1 MTKKIAIALA
11 LCLGATLA
19 SAAPRREVSA
29 SRSETVKAK
38 VKSVDQKTRMV
49 TVLAE
54 DGSEVT
60 FKAGDKVRNLKG
72 VKVGDEITTTL
83 YQTLTLWIL
92 GADEAA
98 PELRLGADVYRAP
111 AGEKPAGTIAADL
124 QGVATVEEIA
134 KDQKSVTLKGP
145 RGNLVKLAVRNPK
158 NLEGV
163 TVGTRVGF
171 AYSEEL
177 AIDVTTPKKA
187 KKK

>member
-19 SAAPRREVSA
+19 SAAPNREVSA

-72 VKVGDEITTTL
+72 VKAGDQISATL
-83 YQTLTLWIL
+83 HQTLTLWIL

-98 PELRLGADVYRAP
+98 PELQLGADVYRAP

-177 AIDVTTPKKA
+177 AIDVTTPKKS